1 MPKLMIL
8 RLFSLFALAVI
19 ALPPSLASAKPA
31 LVIDA
36 DSGRVLHAEEAT
48 ALWYPASLTKLM
60 TTYVVLSAVREGRVT
75 LDTPLLYT
83 VNAQAQPASK
93 MGFPVNTVVTVDNAL
108 KLLIVKSANDIAVTL
123 AEGVGGSVPAFV
135 AEMNRT
141 AQGLG
146 MTQSRFR
153 NPNGWHDPDQVTSAR
168 DMAILGRALY
178 RDFPQYYDVYSI
190 GALQLGKRVIRGHN
204 ALLGRFNGADGMK
217 TGFTCP
223 SGFNLVASAHR
234 GKRHLIVVVLG
245 HASSRE
251 RTERAAELMNAGFG
265 KFTFWRTGQEVAT
278 LPAMAAPAPNLR
290 AEVCEKKKDASPE
303 AIGEVDADTQ
313 DVLER
318 NSNSRNVALSGL
330 ITSGYAAEQKPILSD
345 SPPPV
350 IPVPV
355 FLGANPA
362 GPAEY
367 IALATQ
373 MAPNGGIPNEPEPAP
388 AKPKKAEKKPAEKK
402 QAAKPAKP
410 AAEPKPA
417 KPATQSMKPGESP
430 PLPANP
436 KPAAAPAPAKPKA
449 AAAPVKPKP
458 KPNT

>member
-1 MPKLMIL
+1 MIL
-8 RLFSLFALAVI
+8 RLISLFALAVI
-19 ALPPSLASAKPA
+19 ALQPGLASARPA
-31 LVIDA
+31 VVIDA

-48 ALWYPASLTKLM
+48 SLWYPASLTKLM
-60 TTYVVLSAVREGRVT
+60 TTYVVLSAVREGRVS

-83 VNAQAQPASK
+83 ANAQAQPASK
-93 MGFPVNTVVTVDNAL
+93 MGFPVNTVLTVDNAL
-108 KLLIVKSANDIAVTL
+108 KLLIVKSANDVAVTL

-153 NPNGWHDPDQVTSAR
+153 NPNGWHDDGQVTSAR

-178 RDFPQYYDVYSI
+178 RDFPQHYGMYSI
-190 GALQLGKRVIRGHN
+190 GALQLGNRVIRGHN

-245 HASSRE
+245 HTTSRE
-251 RTERAAELMNAGFG
+251 RTQRAAELMNAGFG
-265 KFTFWRTGQEVAT
+265 KWTFWRTGQEVAT
-278 LPAMAAPAPNLR
+278 LPASSAPAPNLR
-290 AEVCEKKKDASPE
+290 PEVCERKKGTSPE
-303 AIGEVDADTQ
+303 AVGEVDADAQ
-313 DVLER
+313 DMIER
-318 NSNSRNVALSGL
+318 AQNHKNPALSGL
-330 ITSGYAAEQKPILSD
+330 ITSYASEKKALLSD
-345 SPPPV
+345 APPPV

-388 AKPKKAEKKPAEKK
+388 VKPKAKPAKKVNSEKKKPAAKP
-402 QAAKPAKP
+402 AAAPAKP
-410 AAEPKPA
+410 AAA
-417 KPATQSMKPGESP
+417 SLKPGSSP

-436 KPAAAPAPAKPKA
+436 KPKA
-449 AAAPVKPKP
+449 AEAPVKPKP

>member
-1 MPKLMIL
+1 MPKLKIL
-8 RLFSLFALAVI
+8 RLISLFALALT
-19 ALPPSLASAKPA
+19 ALQPTLAAARPA
-31 LVIDA
+31 IVIDA
-36 DSGRVLHAEEAT
+36 DSGRILHAEEAT
-48 ALWYPASLTKLM
+48 SLWYPASLTKLM
-60 TTYVVLSAVREGRVT
+60 TTYVVLSAVREGRVS

-83 VNAQAQPASK
+83 ANAQAQPASK
-93 MGFPVNTVVTVDNAL
+93 MGFPVNTVLTVDNAL
-108 KLLIVKSANDIAVTL
+108 KLLIVKSANDVAVTL

-146 MTQSRFR
+146 MTQSRFK
-153 NPNGWHDPDQVTSAR
+153 NPNGWHDDGQVTSAR

-178 RDFPQYYDVYSI
+178 RDFPQYYGVYSI
-190 GALQLGKRVIRGHN
+190 GALQLGSRVIRGHN

-245 HASSRE
+245 HSSSRE
-251 RTERAAELMNAGFG
+251 RTQRAAELLNAGFG

-278 LPAMAAPAPNLR
+278 LAASTTPAPNLR
-290 AEVCEKKKDASPE
+290 AEVCERKKGVSPE
-303 AIGEVDADTQ
+303 AVGEVDADAQ
-313 DVLER
+313 EIIER
-318 NSNSRNVALSGL
+318 SNNSRNTALSGL
-330 ITSGYAAEQKPILSD
+330 ITSSYAAEQKPILSD
-345 SPPPV
+345 TPPPV

-388 AKPKKAEKKPAEKK
+388 AKPKKQKKT
-402 QAAKPAKP
+402 AAKPAAAKP
-410 AAEPKPA
+410 APKPA
-417 KPATQSMKPGESP
+417 EASMKPGESP

-436 KPAAAPAPAKPKA
+436 KPKA
-449 AAAPVKPKP
+449 AAAPDKSKPKP

>member
-1 MPKLMIL
+1 MIL
-8 RLFSLFALAVI
+8 RLFSLFALA
-19 ALPPSLASAKPA
+19 ALALHPGLAAARPA

-48 ALWYPASLTKLM
+48 SLWYPASLTKLM
-60 TTYVVLSAVREGRVT
+60 TTYVVLSAVRQGRVT

-83 VNAQAQPASK
+83 ANAQVQPASK
-93 MGFPVNTVVTVDNAL
+93 MGFPVNTVITVDNAL

-146 MTQSRFR
+146 MTQSRFK

-204 ALLGRFNGADGMK
+204 ALLGRFPGADGMK

-223 SGFNLVASAHR
+223 SGFNLVASARR

-245 HASSRE
+245 HINSRE
-251 RTERAAELMNAGFG
+251 RTQRAAELLNAGFG

-278 LPAMAAPAPNLR
+278 LPPIAGAAPDLR
-290 AEVCEKKKDASPE
+290 PEVCQRKKGTTPE
-303 AIGEVDADTQ
+303 EIGEVDADAQ
-313 DVLER
+313 DMIDRQHR
-318 NSNSRNVALSGL
+318 NSALSGL
-330 ITSGYAAEQKPILSD
+330 ITSSYAAEQKPLLSAT
-345 SPPPV
+345 PPPV

-388 AKPKKAEKKPAEKK
+388 AKPKKAKKTAKPAV
-402 QAAKPAKP
+402 APTPAKP
-410 AAEPKPA
+410 AAAAPA
-417 KPATQSMKPGESP
+417 KPAVQSPKPGASP

-436 KPAAAPAPAKPKA
+436 KPKA
-449 AAAPVKPKP
+449 AAVPAKPKP

>member
-8 RLFSLFALAVI
+8 RPIFLFALALL
-19 ALPPSLASAKPA
+19 ALQPGLAAARPA

-36 DSGRVLHAEEAT
+36 DSGRILHAEEAT
-48 ALWYPASLTKLM
+48 SLWYPASLTKLM

-83 VNAQAQPASK
+83 ANAQAQPASK
-93 MGFPVNTVVTVDNAL
+93 MGFPVNTVITVDNAL
-108 KLLIVKSANDIAVTL
+108 KLLIVKSANDLAVTL

-135 AEMNRT
+135 QEMNRT

-153 NPNGWHDPDQVTSAR
+153 NPNGWHDDAQVTSAR
-168 DMAILGRALY
+168 DMAILARALY
-178 RDFPQYYDVYSI
+178 RDFPQYYNVYSI

-251 RTERAAELMNAGFG
+251 RTQRAAELLNAGFG
-265 KFTFWRTGQEVAT
+265 SWTFWRTGQEVAT
-278 LPAMAAPAPNLR
+278 LPASSAPAPNMR
-290 AEVCEKKKDASPE
+290 AEVCERKKGVPAE
-303 AIGEVDADTQ
+303 EIGEVDADAQ
-313 DVLER
+313 DMMER
-318 NSNSRNVALSGL
+318 NSRNTALSGL
-330 ITSGYAAEQKPILSD
+330 ITSGYAAEQKPLLSD
-345 SPPPV
+345 APPPV

-362 GPAEY
+362 GPPEY

-388 AKPKKAEKKPAEKK
+388 AKPKKQKKT
-402 QAAKPAKP
+402 AAKSNPAPAKP
-410 AAEPKPA
+410 AAAAEPA
-417 KPATQSMKPGESP
+417 KPAAQSIKPGASP

-449 AAAPVKPKP
+449 AAAPAKPKP

>member
-1 MPKLMIL
+1 MIL
-8 RLFSLFALAVI
+8 RLFSLFALTLL
-19 ALPPSLASAKPA
+19 ALHPGFAEARPA

-48 ALWYPASLTKLM
+48 SPWYPASLTKLM
-60 TTYVVLSAVREGRVT
+60 TTYVVLSAVRQGRVT

-83 VNAQAQPASK
+83 ARAQAEPPSK
-93 MGFPVNTVVTVDNAL
+93 MGFPVNTILTVDNAL
-108 KLLIVKSANDIAVTL
+108 KILMVKSANDVAVTL

-135 AEMNRT
+135 DEMNRT

-153 NPNGWHDPDQVTSAR
+153 NPNGWHDPDQYTSAR
-168 DMAILGRALY
+168 DMGILARALY
-178 RDFPQYYDVYSI
+178 RDFPQYWGLYSI

-223 SGFNLVASAHR
+223 SGFNLVASARR

-245 HASSRE
+245 HTTSRE
-251 RTERAAELMNAGFG
+251 RTQRAAELLNAGFG

-278 LPAMAAPAPNLR
+278 LPAVNMAPPNLR
-290 AEVCEKKKDASPE
+290 PEVCERKKGVSAE
-303 AIGEVDADTQ
+303 EVGEVDADAQ
-313 DVLER
+313 DVGIER
-318 NSNSRNVALSGL
+318 HRNTALSGL
-330 ITSGYAAEQKPILSD
+330 VTSYAAEQKALLSD
-345 SPPPV
+345 APPPV
-350 IPVPV
+350 IPVPI

-362 GPAEY
+362 GPQEY
-367 IALATQ
+367 IALAAQ

-388 AKPKKAEKKPAEKK
+388 AKPKPAKKKPAAAAAKPK
-402 QAAKPAKP
+402 DAPAAAKPAASSAKP
-410 AAEPKPA
+410 KEAAAPA
-417 KPATQSMKPGESP
+417 K
-430 PLPANP
+430 P
-436 KPAAAPAPAKPKA
+436 KPAAAKPSADAAPPAKPKA
-449 AAAPVKPKP
+449 